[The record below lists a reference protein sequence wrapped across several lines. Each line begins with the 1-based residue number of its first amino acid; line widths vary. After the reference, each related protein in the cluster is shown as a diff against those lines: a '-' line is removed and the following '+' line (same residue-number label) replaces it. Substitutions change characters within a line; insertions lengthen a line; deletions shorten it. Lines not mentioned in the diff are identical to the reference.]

1 MAKYIIPYRVFM
13 ERLVSKIPG
22 SKLDAGEGLIIPHIN
37 VAIVV
42 EDWGPLKYDRFS
54 MFHFDEHGLDNQFLS
69 QTFIPADNPYPIDY
83 VAMFCMPILIE
94 KYYGRYIDDVD
105 IPQRCIYYWNKM
117 MADNNAETSF
127 KPRTK

>member
-1 MAKYIIPYRVFM
+1 MAKYIIPHRVFM

-22 SKLDAGEGLIIPHIN
+22 SKLDAGDGLI
-37 VAIVV
+37 
-42 EDWGPLKYDRFS
+42 
-54 MFHFDEHGLDNQFLS
+54 
-69 QTFIPADNPYPIDY
+69 IPADNPYPIDY

-105 IPQRCIYYWNKM
+105 NPQRCIYYWNKM
-117 MADNNAETSF
+117 MADSNAEASF